1 MNSITEKLYYTVDHS
16 GEPMNQRMV
25 VSAPI
30 EKPIVW
36 QISKIEP
43 TAALGIQRI
52 TLKQDRWNPDL
63 DYIDKDDV
71 DDKFA
76 MYANYFLSGQA
87 PEDEDEKSSV
97 KIYCAANTIKCGGSY
112 RTFTATVLTPKG
124 KDVTADVDNVEW
136 TVTIDGNDAIE
147 NGLVTVSG
155 TGTTVKIKFLGDRSY
170 LTKIMHVEFS
180 CTYKDKPMY
189 GNTDMT
195 IIAM

>member
-1 MNSITEKLYYTVDHS
+1 
-16 GEPMNQRMV
+16 MNQRMV
-25 VSAPI
+25 ISAPL

-52 TLKQDRWNPDL
+52 TLKQDRWDPEL

-87 PEDEDEKSSV
+87 PVDEDSSSV
-97 KIYCAANTIKCGGSY
+97 KIHCSSNTIKCGGSY
-112 RTFTATVLTPKG
+112 RTFTATVFTTKG
-124 KDVTADVDNVEW
+124 KDITADVDSVKW
-136 TVTIDGNDAIE
+136 KVTIGDIDAIE
-147 NGLVTVSG
+147 AGLVAISG
-155 TGTTVKIKFLGDRSY
+155 EGTKIKIKFLGDRSY
-170 LTKIMHVEFS
+170 LTQIMHVEFS
-180 CTYKDKPMY
+180 CSYKDKLMN
-189 GNTDMT
+189 GSTDMT